1 MNEMSAIFAGLFSVK
16 FAPTPHPR
24 NWAGEICGMAQRRA
38 AAGNAGFKKNG
49 NRVIKMDTT
58 VEMPLNVPF

>member
-1 MNEMSAIFAGLFSVK
+1 MSAIFAGLFSVK

-38 AAGNAGFKKNG
+38 AAGNVGFKK
-49 NRVIKMDTT
+49 IAT
-58 VEMPLNVPF
+58 VSLKWTPQ